1 MTLMTLKKHI
11 KASGYYYYW
20 TTIYST
26 LTQRGVVTLWLTKKG
41 VVFLHF
47 LYDQDF
53 THFYPI
59 NLSNGRNNFTI
70 FAVAKE
76 IDFAFDFCAMALA
89 VLPLGFQKLLF
100 YCGKKGFRFIDK
112 LLPSFSKTW
121 ERQRIWCVFWQNAP
135 SKMWWYF
142 SWFSSQPFPQI
153 FWQRKYSRA
162 SSNTDIEKRET
173 NMKL

>member
-26 LTQRGVVTLWLTKKG
+26 LTHRGVVTLWLTKKG

-76 IDFAFDFCAMALA
+76 IDFALDFCAMALA

-112 LLPSFSKTW
+112 LLLHFQRR
-121 ERQRIWCVFWQNAP
+121 ERDSVFDVY
-135 SKMWWYF
+135 SGKMHPAKCGGISLDFRHNLSLKYF
-142 SWFSSQPFPQI
+142 DKENILEF
-153 FWQRKYSRA
+153 KYRY
-162 SSNTDIEKRET
+162 
-173 NMKL
+173 

>member
-1 MTLMTLKKHI
+1 MTLKKHI

-53 THFYPI
+53 THSYPI

-76 IDFAFDFCAMALA
+76 IDFALDFCHGFGSAAIRISKVVILLWKKRALD
-89 VLPLGFQKLLF
+89 LLTNFFLHFQRRERDSVFDVYSGKMHPAK
-100 YCGKKGFRFIDK
+100 CGGISLDFRHNLSLKYFDK
-112 LLPSFSKTW
+112 ENILEQVQIPILRR
-121 ERQRIWCVFWQNAP
+121 ERQI
-135 SKMWWYF
+135 
-142 SWFSSQPFPQI
+142 
-153 FWQRKYSRA
+153 
-162 SSNTDIEKRET
+162 
-173 NMKL
+173 